1 MVSVLTAQRVRAIKT
16 EGGRK
21 NLENQYAIEMLN
33 ITKKFPGIIAN
44 DNITLQLK
52 KGEIHALLGENGAG
66 KSTLLHI
73 IGCLDKPTSGSYL
86 LNGQD
91 VSQLS
96 LSKLAE
102 IRNASF
108 GFVMQHFAL
117 IEEDNALQNVATPL
131 LFAKARRSQMDARAM
146 EQLRN
151 VGMEQMANKR
161 IATLSGGEK
170 QRVAI
175 ARAMVN
181 NPEIILADEP
191 TGALDRAN
199 TEKIVQLFQQ
209 LNEKGKT
216 IIIVTHDDFV
226 AQSCRRIVTIA
237 DGVIKS
243 T

>member
-1 MVSVLTAQRVRAIKT
+1 MLIALKGISKSYQASHGAPPYQVLKDANLSIDKGEMVAIK
-16 EGGRK
+16 GSS
-21 NLENQYAIEMLN
+21 
-33 ITKKFPGIIAN
+33 
-44 DNITLQLK
+44 
-52 KGEIHALLGENGAG
+52 GAG

-131 LFAKARRSQMDARAM
+131 LFAKARKKQMDARAM

-191 TGALDRAN
+191 TGALDRTN
-199 TEKIVQLFQQ
+199 TEKIVQLFQK

>member
-1 MVSVLTAQRVRAIKT
+1 MLIALNGISKSYQASHGAPPYQVLKDANLSIDKGEMVAIK
-16 EGGRK
+16 GSS
-21 NLENQYAIEMLN
+21 
-33 ITKKFPGIIAN
+33 
-44 DNITLQLK
+44 
-52 KGEIHALLGENGAG
+52 GAG

-151 VGMEQMANKR
+151 VSMEQMANKR

>member
-1 MVSVLTAQRVRAIKT
+1 MLIALNGISKSYQASHGAPPYQVLKDANLSIDKGEMVAIK
-16 EGGRK
+16 GSS
-21 NLENQYAIEMLN
+21 
-33 ITKKFPGIIAN
+33 
-44 DNITLQLK
+44 
-52 KGEIHALLGENGAG
+52 GAG

-146 EQLRN
+146 EKLRN

>member
-1 MVSVLTAQRVRAIKT
+1 MLIALNGISKSYQASHGAPPYQVLKDANLSIDKGEMVAIK
-16 EGGRK
+16 GSS
-21 NLENQYAIEMLN
+21 
-33 ITKKFPGIIAN
+33 
-44 DNITLQLK
+44 
-52 KGEIHALLGENGAG
+52 GAG

-191 TGALDRAN
+191 TGALDQAN

>member
-1 MVSVLTAQRVRAIKT
+1 MLIALNGISKSYQASHGAPPYQVLKDANLSIDKGEMVAIK
-16 EGGRK
+16 GSS
-21 NLENQYAIEMLN
+21 
-33 ITKKFPGIIAN
+33 
-44 DNITLQLK
+44 
-52 KGEIHALLGENGAG
+52 GAG

-146 EQLRN
+146 EQLHN

>member
-1 MVSVLTAQRVRAIKT
+1 MLIALNGISKSYQASHGAPHYQVLKDANLSIDKGEMVAIK
-16 EGGRK
+16 GSS
-21 NLENQYAIEMLN
+21 
-33 ITKKFPGIIAN
+33 
-44 DNITLQLK
+44 
-52 KGEIHALLGENGAG
+52 GAG

>member
-1 MVSVLTAQRVRAIKT
+1 MLIALNGISKSYQASHGAPPYQVLKDANLSIDKGEMVAIK
-16 EGGRK
+16 GSS
-21 NLENQYAIEMLN
+21 
-33 ITKKFPGIIAN
+33 
-44 DNITLQLK
+44 
-52 KGEIHALLGENGAG
+52 GAG

-73 IGCLDKPTSGSYL
+73 IGCLDKPTSASYL

>member
-1 MVSVLTAQRVRAIKT
+1 MLIALKGISKSYQASHGAPPYQVLKDANLSIDKGEMVAIK
-16 EGGRK
+16 GSS
-21 NLENQYAIEMLN
+21 
-33 ITKKFPGIIAN
+33 
-44 DNITLQLK
+44 
-52 KGEIHALLGENGAG
+52 GAG

-181 NPEIILADEP
+181 TPEIILADAP

>member
-1 MVSVLTAQRVRAIKT
+1 MLIALNGISKSYQASHGAPPYQVLKDANLSIDKGEMVAIK
-16 EGGRK
+16 GSS
-21 NLENQYAIEMLN
+21 
-33 ITKKFPGIIAN
+33 
-44 DNITLQLK
+44 
-52 KGEIHALLGENGAG
+52 GAG

-209 LNEKGKT
+209 LNEKGNT

>member
-1 MVSVLTAQRVRAIKT
+1 MLIALNGISKSYQASHGAPPYQVLKDANLSIDKGEMVAIK
-16 EGGRK
+16 GSS
-21 NLENQYAIEMLN
+21 
-33 ITKKFPGIIAN
+33 
-44 DNITLQLK
+44 
-52 KGEIHALLGENGAG
+52 GAG

-117 IEEDNALQNVATPL
+117 IEEANALQNVATPL

-161 IATLSGGEK
+161 IAMLSGGEK

>member
-1 MVSVLTAQRVRAIKT
+1 MSIDKGEMVAIK
-16 EGGRK
+16 GSS
-21 NLENQYAIEMLN
+21 
-33 ITKKFPGIIAN
+33 
-44 DNITLQLK
+44 
-52 KGEIHALLGENGAG
+52 GAG

>member
-1 MVSVLTAQRVRAIKT
+1 MLIALNGISKSYQASHGAPPYQVLKDANLSIDKGEMVAIK
-16 EGGRK
+16 GSS
-21 NLENQYAIEMLN
+21 
-33 ITKKFPGIIAN
+33 
-44 DNITLQLK
+44 
-52 KGEIHALLGENGAG
+52 GAG

-216 IIIVTHDDFV
+216 IIIVTHDEFV

>member
-1 MVSVLTAQRVRAIKT
+1 MLIALNGISKSYQASHGAPPYQVLKDANLSIDKGEMVAIK
-16 EGGRK
+16 GSS
-21 NLENQYAIEMLN
+21 
-33 ITKKFPGIIAN
+33 
-44 DNITLQLK
+44 
-52 KGEIHALLGENGAG
+52 GAG

-86 LNGQD
+86 MNGQN

-117 IEEDNALQNVATPL
+117 IEEDSALQNVATPL

>member
-1 MVSVLTAQRVRAIKT
+1 MLIALNGISKSYQASHGAPPYQVLKDANLSIDKGEMVAIK
-16 EGGRK
+16 GSS
-21 NLENQYAIEMLN
+21 
-33 ITKKFPGIIAN
+33 
-44 DNITLQLK
+44 
-52 KGEIHALLGENGAG
+52 GAG

-86 LNGQD
+86 LNGQY

>member
-1 MVSVLTAQRVRAIKT
+1 MLIALNGISKSYRASHGAPPYQVLKDANLSIDKGEMVAIK
-16 EGGRK
+16 GSS
-21 NLENQYAIEMLN
+21 
-33 ITKKFPGIIAN
+33 
-44 DNITLQLK
+44 
-52 KGEIHALLGENGAG
+52 GAG

>member
-1 MVSVLTAQRVRAIKT
+1 MLIALNGISKSYQASHGAPPYQVLKDANLSIDKGEMVAIK
-16 EGGRK
+16 GSS
-21 NLENQYAIEMLN
+21 
-33 ITKKFPGIIAN
+33 
-44 DNITLQLK
+44 
-52 KGEIHALLGENGAG
+52 GAG

-96 LSKLAE
+96 LSRLAE

>member
-1 MVSVLTAQRVRAIKT
+1 MRIALNGISKSYQASHGAPPYQVLKDANLSIDKGEMVAIK
-16 EGGRK
+16 GSS
-21 NLENQYAIEMLN
+21 
-33 ITKKFPGIIAN
+33 
-44 DNITLQLK
+44 
-52 KGEIHALLGENGAG
+52 GAG

>member
-1 MVSVLTAQRVRAIKT
+1 MLIALNGISKSYQASHGAPPYQVLKDANLSIDKGEMVAIK
-16 EGGRK
+16 GSS
-21 NLENQYAIEMLN
+21 
-33 ITKKFPGIIAN
+33 
-44 DNITLQLK
+44 
-52 KGEIHALLGENGAG
+52 GAG
-66 KSTLLHI
+66 KLTLHHI

-108 GFVMQHFAL
+108 GFVMQHFVL

>member
-1 MVSVLTAQRVRAIKT
+1 MLIALNGISKSYQASHGAPPYQVLKDANLSIDKGEMVAIK
-16 EGGRK
+16 GSS
-21 NLENQYAIEMLN
+21 
-33 ITKKFPGIIAN
+33 
-44 DNITLQLK
+44 
-52 KGEIHALLGENGAG
+52 GAG

-146 EQLRN
+146 EQLGN

>member
-1 MVSVLTAQRVRAIKT
+1 MLSALNGISKSYQASHGAPPYQVLKDANLSIDKGEMVAIK
-16 EGGRK
+16 GSS
-21 NLENQYAIEMLN
+21 
-33 ITKKFPGIIAN
+33 
-44 DNITLQLK
+44 
-52 KGEIHALLGENGAG
+52 GAG
-66 KSTLLHI
+66 TSTLLHL

>member
-1 MVSVLTAQRVRAIKT
+1 MLIALNGISKSYQASHGAPPYQVLKDANLSIDKGEMVAIK
-16 EGGRK
+16 GSS
-21 NLENQYAIEMLN
+21 
-33 ITKKFPGIIAN
+33 
-44 DNITLQLK
+44 
-52 KGEIHALLGENGAG
+52 GAG

-117 IEEDNALQNVATPL
+117 TEEDSALQNVATPL

>member
-1 MVSVLTAQRVRAIKT
+1 MLIALNGISKSYQASHGAPPYQVLKDANLSIDKGEMVAIK
-16 EGGRK
+16 GSS
-21 NLENQYAIEMLN
+21 
-33 ITKKFPGIIAN
+33 
-44 DNITLQLK
+44 
-52 KGEIHALLGENGAG
+52 GAG

-86 LNGQD
+86 LNGQN

-117 IEEDNALQNVATPL
+117 IEEDSALQNVATPL

-216 IIIVTHDDFV
+216 IIIVTHDDFI

>member
-1 MVSVLTAQRVRAIKT
+1 MLIALKGISKSYQASHGAPPYQVLKDANLSIDKGEMVAIK
-16 EGGRK
+16 GSS
-21 NLENQYAIEMLN
+21 
-33 ITKKFPGIIAN
+33 
-44 DNITLQLK
+44 
-52 KGEIHALLGENGAG
+52 GAG

-86 LNGQD
+86 LNGQN

-151 VGMEQMANKR
+151 VGMEQMENKR

>member
-1 MVSVLTAQRVRAIKT
+1 MLIALNGISKSYQASHGAPPYQVLKDANLSIDKGEMVAIKGT
-16 EGGRK
+16 S
-21 NLENQYAIEMLN
+21 
-33 ITKKFPGIIAN
+33 
-44 DNITLQLK
+44 
-52 KGEIHALLGENGAG
+52 GAG

>member
-1 MVSVLTAQRVRAIKT
+1 MLIALKGISKSYQASHGAPPYQVLKDANLSIDKGEMVAIK
-16 EGGRK
+16 GSS
-21 NLENQYAIEMLN
+21 
-33 ITKKFPGIIAN
+33 
-44 DNITLQLK
+44 
-52 KGEIHALLGENGAG
+52 GAG

-181 NPEIILADEP
+181 TPEIILADEP

-216 IIIVTHDDFV
+216 IIIVTHDDL
-226 AQSCRRIVTIA
+226 SRSPA
-237 DGVIKS
+237 DAL
-243 T
+243 

>member
-1 MVSVLTAQRVRAIKT
+1 MLIALNGISKSYQASHGAPPYQVLKDANLSIDKGEMVAIK
-16 EGGRK
+16 GSS
-21 NLENQYAIEMLN
+21 
-33 ITKKFPGIIAN
+33 
-44 DNITLQLK
+44 
-52 KGEIHALLGENGAG
+52 GAG

-117 IEEDNALQNVATPL
+117 IEEDNAWQNVATPL

>member
-1 MVSVLTAQRVRAIKT
+1 MLIALNGISKSYQVSHGAPPYQVLKDANLSIDKGEMVAIK
-16 EGGRK
+16 GSS
-21 NLENQYAIEMLN
+21 
-33 ITKKFPGIIAN
+33 
-44 DNITLQLK
+44 
-52 KGEIHALLGENGAG
+52 GAG

>member
-1 MVSVLTAQRVRAIKT
+1 MLIALKGISKSYQASHGAPPYQVLKDANLSIDKGEMVAIK
-16 EGGRK
+16 GSS
-21 NLENQYAIEMLN
+21 
-33 ITKKFPGIIAN
+33 
-44 DNITLQLK
+44 
-52 KGEIHALLGENGAG
+52 GAG

-86 LNGQD
+86 LNGQN

-117 IEEDNALQNVATPL
+117 IEEDSALQNVATPL
-131 LFAKARRSQMDARAM
+131 LFAKTRKSQMDARAM

-181 NPEIILADEP
+181 NPEIIFADEP

>member
-1 MVSVLTAQRVRAIKT
+1 MLIALNGISKSYQASHGAPPYQVLKDANLSIDKGEMVAIK
-16 EGGRK
+16 GSS
-21 NLENQYAIEMLN
+21 
-33 ITKKFPGIIAN
+33 
-44 DNITLQLK
+44 
-52 KGEIHALLGENGAG
+52 GAG

-216 IIIVTHDDFV
+216 IIIVTHDDFI

>member
-1 MVSVLTAQRVRAIKT
+1 MLIALNGISKSYQASHGAPPYQVMKDANLSIDKGEMVAIK
-16 EGGRK
+16 GSS
-21 NLENQYAIEMLN
+21 
-33 ITKKFPGIIAN
+33 
-44 DNITLQLK
+44 
-52 KGEIHALLGENGAG
+52 GAG

-86 LNGQD
+86 LNVQN

-117 IEEDNALQNVATPL
+117 IEEDSALQNVATPL

>member
-1 MVSVLTAQRVRAIKT
+1 MLIALKGISKSYQASHGAPPYQVLKDANLSIDKGEMVAIK
-16 EGGRK
+16 GSS
-21 NLENQYAIEMLN
+21 
-33 ITKKFPGIIAN
+33 
-44 DNITLQLK
+44 
-52 KGEIHALLGENGAG
+52 GAG

-151 VGMEQMANKR
+151 VGMEQMENKR

-181 NPEIILADEP
+181 TPEIILADEP

>member
-1 MVSVLTAQRVRAIKT
+1 MLIALKGISKSYQASHGAPPYQVLKDANLSIDKGEMVAIK
-16 EGGRK
+16 GSS
-21 NLENQYAIEMLN
+21 
-33 ITKKFPGIIAN
+33 
-44 DNITLQLK
+44 
-52 KGEIHALLGENGAG
+52 GAG

-117 IEEDNALQNVATPL
+117 IEEDSALQTVATPL
-131 LFAKARRSQMDARAM
+131 LFAKTRKSQMDARAL

-151 VGMEQMANKR
+151 VGMEQMETKR

>member
-1 MVSVLTAQRVRAIKT
+1 MLIALKGISKSYQASHGAPPYQVLKDANLSIDKGEMVAIK
-16 EGGRK
+16 GSS
-21 NLENQYAIEMLN
+21 
-33 ITKKFPGIIAN
+33 
-44 DNITLQLK
+44 
-52 KGEIHALLGENGAG
+52 GAG

-86 LNGQD
+86 LNGQN

-117 IEEDNALQNVATPL
+117 IEEDSALQNVATPL
-131 LFAKARRSQMDARAM
+131 LFAKTRKSQMDARAM

-199 TEKIVQLFQQ
+199 TEKIGQLFQQ

>member
-1 MVSVLTAQRVRAIKT
+1 MLIALNGISKSYQASHGAPPYQVLKDANLSIDKGEMVAIK
-16 EGGRK
+16 GSS
-21 NLENQYAIEMLN
+21 
-33 ITKKFPGIIAN
+33 
-44 DNITLQLK
+44 
-52 KGEIHALLGENGAG
+52 GAG

-117 IEEDNALQNVATPL
+117 IKEDNALQNVATPL

>member
-1 MVSVLTAQRVRAIKT
+1 MLIALNGISKSYQASHGAPPYQVLKDANLSIDKGEMVAIK
-16 EGGRK
+16 GSS
-21 NLENQYAIEMLN
+21 
-33 ITKKFPGIIAN
+33 
-44 DNITLQLK
+44 
-52 KGEIHALLGENGAG
+52 GAG

-86 LNGQD
+86 LNGQN

-117 IEEDNALQNVATPL
+117 IEEDSALQNVATPL
-131 LFAKARRSQMDARAM
+131 LFAKARRSQVDARAM

>member
-1 MVSVLTAQRVRAIKT
+1 MLIALNGISKSYQASHGAPPYQVLKDANLSIDKGEMVAIK
-16 EGGRK
+16 GSS
-21 NLENQYAIEMLN
+21 
-33 ITKKFPGIIAN
+33 
-44 DNITLQLK
+44 
-52 KGEIHALLGENGAG
+52 GAG

-117 IEEDNALQNVATPL
+117 IEEDSALQNVATPL